1 MPFRPASARQGNAT
15 LPRRRLLA
23 ALGSAGLALP
33 LAGFMPLS
41 AERRAFEAM
50 LDREGR
56 CLTPVS
62 AAAPGQAPR
71 KLTLAWNATS
81 ICTSPIEVARRSG
94 ILARHGL
101 DVELVNFG
109 GSTEA
114 LLEAIATRKADA
126 GVGMALRWLKPLEM
140 GFDVRITGGTHGGCL
155 RLAGPAAAGLSADLN
170 SVRGKTIAV
179 SDMAGADK
187 NFFSMLLKRNGID
200 PDRDVTWRVFPAHVF
215 GLALDRGEAQLFA
228 AGDPI
233 AWTLVRD
240 RQLVE
245 VATNLSGEWANLACC
260 IIGVSGS
267 LLKSE
272 PRTVA
277 ALTRA
282 LIEAQHLSAS
292 DPRIAADAFMD
303 YAPGRVNREDL
314 IAMLRS
320 HTHGHSPAG
329 ADIRREIQYYAQEL
343 KAVGVLRA
351 NTDPARFAE
360 RVTADVLSIPA

>member
-1 MPFRPASARQGNAT
+1 MPLSAPSSPGR
-15 LPRRRLLA
+15 LSRRRLLG
-23 ALGSAGLALP
+23 ALGTAGLAVP
-33 LAGFMPLS
+33 LAGFTALS
-41 AERRAFEAM
+41 PERRAFEAM
-50 LDREGR
+50 LANDGR
-56 CLTPVS
+56 CLTPLR
-62 AAAPGQAPR
+62 AADPGQPLR

-81 ICTSPIEVARRSG
+81 ICTSPVEVARRSG

-101 DVELVNFG
+101 EVELVNFG

-140 GFDVRITGGTHGGCL
+140 GFDVKITGGTHGGCM
-155 RLAGPAAAGLSADLN
+155 RLAGPASAGLSADLN
-170 SVRGKTIAV
+170 SLRGKTIAV
-179 SDMAGADK
+179 SDMGGADK
-187 NFFSMLLKRNGID
+187 NFFSMLLKRKGID
-200 PDRDVTWRVFPAHVF
+200 PDKDVTWRVFPAHVF
-215 GLALDRGEAQLFA
+215 GLALERGEAHAFA

-240 RQLVE
+240 QKLVE

-282 LIEAQHLSAS
+282 LIEAQHVVAH
-292 DPRIAADAFMD
+292 DPNVAADAFLD
-303 YAPGRVNREDL
+303 YAPGRVTREDL
-314 IAMLRS
+314 VAMLQS

-329 ADIRREIQYYAQEL
+329 PNIRSEIEYYAQEL
-343 KAVGVLRA
+343 KAVGVMRA
-351 NTDPARFAE
+351 NTDPKRFAE